1 MRTRRAKIEDARDIS
16 KIQCDTIKYMDSKD
30 YNSKQI
36 KAWLKIN
43 RTDEVKNKIKNKK
56 KDIFVIINK
65 NRIVGVGSL
74 NINKKELGSLYVN
87 YKIHRKGIGSKLL
100 NYVEKYAKKKGIK
113 NLRLFSTITAF
124 DFYKNK
130 GYKKIRKSYHIIS
143 KVKIPCILMSKKL

>member
-56 KDIFVIINK
+56 KDLFVITNK
-65 NRIVGVGSL
+65 NKIVGVGSL

-130 GYKKIRKSYHIIS
+130 GYKKIRKSYHIIN
-143 KVKIPCILMSKKL
+143 KVKIPCILMSKRL